1 MNSHIKNI
9 YKKIVEQS
17 KKKFFFDVFFVPKK
31 LEAKIEIF
39 QLNLIIIL
47 WYMKKKEF
55 EQSEITLLINIFLK
69 DLELLFFESGEGE
82 SRIPKKMR
90 KMTENFYGRL
100 ISYSK
105 QFDMIFNKN
114 KSEVIDK
121 LKINFNEEKIKYD
134 KISKYLE
141 FNLKHLSKI
150 EKKDFEKLTFYEVS
164 K

>member
-1 MNSHIKNI
+1 MKYHIKNI

-17 KKKFFFDVFFVPKK
+17 KKKFFFDDFFVPKK
-31 LEAKIEIF
+31 LETKIEIF

-47 WYMKKKEF
+47 WYMRKKQY
-55 EQSEITLLINIFLK
+55 EQSEITFLINIFLK
-69 DLELLFFESGEGE
+69 DLEMLFFESGEGE

-105 QFDMIFNKN
+105 QFDMILNNK
-114 KSEVIDK
+114 KCEIIKK
-121 LKINFNEEKIKYD
+121 LKINFSEEKIKYD
-134 KISKYLE
+134 QFSKYIEL
-141 FNLKHLSKI
+141 NLKHLCKI
-150 EKKDFEKLTFYEVS
+150 EKKDLEKLTFYEFS